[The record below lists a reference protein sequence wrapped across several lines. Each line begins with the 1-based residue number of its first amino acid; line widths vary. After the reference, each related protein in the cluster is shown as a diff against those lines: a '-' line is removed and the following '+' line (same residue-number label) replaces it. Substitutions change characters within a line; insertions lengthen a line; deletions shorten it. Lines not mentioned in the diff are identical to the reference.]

1 MGGFVYT
8 PDQQYYFQNQKLTM
22 VGEDKFCL
30 KWDDFQFSISQSFQE
45 FREDLVD
52 VTIFCGKKKVEAHRL
67 VLCAC
72 SAVFKELILK
82 NTATNPSI
90 LLFDVELVELYNL
103 LDFMYK
109 GEVSVSQDR
118 LQKFLDLAEKL
129 EVKGLYQQGRPESEK
144 PKPVNR
150 QLSPPIYQNV
160 STENKIISKVSEIK
174 VCEPI
179 VRVIEDDNDVNIV
192 AVKHEKPTEDVVTL
206 AAPDYPMMDDIQN
219 YEYESYDST
228 SASEDQGYLFA
239 HSSYSRDDKVNSFG
253 DYPCILCGKSYK
265 TAGSLKNHRSLY
277 HRDEITKNKCPN
289 YTII

>member
-1 MGGFVYT
+1 
-8 PDQQYYFQNQKLTM
+8 M

-30 KWDDFQFSISQSFQE
+30 RWNDFQQSISQSFQD

-72 SAVFKELILK
+72 SGVFRDLILK
-82 NTATNPSI
+82 NTAQNPSI

-118 LQKFLDLAEKL
+118 LQRFLDLAEKL
-129 EVKGLYQQGRPESEK
+129 EVKGLYQQGNPDNEK
-144 PKPVNR
+144 PKSAAR
-150 QLSPPIYQNV
+150 QSQPTYLKAQP
-160 STENKIISKVSEIK
+160 EIK
-174 VCEPI
+174 SVNNEAKICEPV
-179 VRVIEDDNDVNIV
+179 VRVVENDHDDVDIV
-192 AVKHEKPTEDVVTL
+192 AVKHEKDTEDIVTI
-206 AAPDYPMMDDIQN
+206 AAPEYPIEEIQS
-219 YEYESYDST
+219 YEYDSYDT
-228 SASEDQGYLFA
+228 NSASEDPGFMYG
-239 HSSYSRDDKVNSFG
+239 HSSFSRDDKMNNFG

>member
-1 MGGFVYT
+1 MGG
-8 PDQQYYFQNQKLTM
+8 D
-22 VGEDKFCL
+22 DKFCL
-30 KWDDFQFSISQSFQE
+30 RWNDFQFSISQSFQE

-129 EVKGLYQQGRPESEK
+129 EVKGLYQQGEPNGEK
-144 PKPVNR
+144 PKASQHHQQPSFQKSASENKPVNHVKEMNT
-150 QLSPPIYQNV
+150 SDPV
-160 STENKIISKVSEIK
+160 VG
-174 VCEPI
+174 
-179 VRVIEDDNDVNIV
+179 VIEDDNDVNIV
-192 AVKHEKPTEDVVTL
+192 AVKHEKDPDVVTL
-206 AAPDYPMMDDIQN
+206 TADYPIEESQSYD
-219 YEYESYDST
+219 YESFDTT
-228 SASEDQGYLFA
+228 SAAEDPGYLYA
-239 HSSYSRDDKVNSFG
+239 HHSSFGRDEKINNIG
-253 DYPCILCGKSYK
+253 EYPCVLCGKSYK

-277 HRDEITKNKCPN
+277 HRDEITKNKCSN